1 MLSRLRVDPGER
13 ARLDRRDPADR
24 LGLTSKDET
33 APALAALL
41 EQLRNLQARLWAE
54 QQRSVL
60 LVLQGVDASGKDGAI
75 RRVFSGVNP
84 QGVRVVSFRAPSS
97 RERSHDYLWRVHL
110 AAPARGEIGIWNRSH
125 YEDIVTAHLLGV
137 VDDAARELRSGHLRD
152 FERMLTDEGTTILKV
167 FLHLSKDAQRE
178 QLQERIDDPAK
189 RWKFRPDDL
198 ETRARWGEV
207 MAGYEAAL
215 SATSTPWAP
224 WYVVPADRRWVRDV
238 AVARL
243 LVRELERM
251 DPRFP
256 PSDPALDGIC
266 VE

>member
-1 MLSRLRVDPGER
+1 MLSRLRVAPGER
-13 ARLDRRDPADR
+13 ARLDARDPADR
-24 LGLTSKDET
+24 LGLTSKDDA
-33 APALAALL
+33 APQLAALL
-41 EQLRNLQARLWAE
+41 ERLRALQTRLWAE
-54 QQRSVL
+54 QSRAL
-60 LVLQGVDASGKDGAI
+60 LVVLQGVDASGKDGAI

-125 YEDIVTAHLLGV
+125 YEDVVTAHLLGV
-137 VDDAARELRSGHLRD
+137 IDDDGRERRQRHLRE
-152 FERMLTDEGTTILKV
+152 FERMLTDEGTTVLKV
-167 FLHLSKDAQRE
+167 FLHLSKEAQRI
-178 QLQERIDDPAK
+178 QLQERLDDPAK
-189 RWKFRPDDL
+189 RWKFRADDL
-198 ETRARWGEV
+198 ETRARWDEV

-224 WYVVPADRRWVRDV
+224 WYVVPADRRWVRDI

-243 LVRELERM
+243 LVREIERM
-251 DPRFP
+251 DPRIP
-256 PSDPALDGIC
+256 PPDPSLDGLR